1 MSRSEFEARE
11 WFHRREIPER
21 RARVHGSSCRLVAGI
36 ESGEFHLAARLLHSD
51 VRGRANQ
58 CLAVPRCMNA
68 TMPRRV
74 HRGKRGPFDSKEPSG
89 LRFRL
94 AHKAEH
100 NLLQPK
106 EPA

>member
-1 MSRSEFEARE
+1 MSRNEFEARE

-36 ESGEFHLAARLLHSD
+36 ENGGFHLAARLLHSD

-58 CLAVPRCMNA
+58 RLAVPRCMNA
-68 TMPRRV
+68 TTPRRG

-89 LRFRL
+89 LHFRL
-94 AHKAEH
+94 VHKAEH
-100 NLLQPK
+100 KLLQPK
-106 EPA
+106 GPA